1 MLAIALLLSA
11 ALRPGD
17 APVSVRLETAYVQ
30 PDIDASARGA
40 GAGAS
45 IAVHLNDQF
54 SAVAGA
60 SESLLWVPPAG
71 GGPREARHLTMPSL
85 GIEALFDATP
95 VAPFVDLSLVG
106 LVPRTAGY
114 SIAARAGVGADWR
127 LARLLAIGLSVR
139 TLIPFDA
146 PGGFASVAGA
156 EVAFRVTW
164 IPGRPR

>member
-1 MLAIALLLSA
+1 MSA

-60 SESLLWVPPAG
+60 SESLLWVPSAS
-71 GGPREARHLTMPSL
+71 GGPRETRQLTMPSL
-85 GIEALFDATP
+85 G
-95 VAPFVDLSLVG
+95 V
-106 LVPRTAGY
+106 
-114 SIAARAGVGADWR
+114 
-127 LARLLAIGLSVR
+127 
-139 TLIPFDA
+139 
-146 PGGFASVAGA
+146 
-156 EVAFRVTW
+156 
-164 IPGRPR
+164 